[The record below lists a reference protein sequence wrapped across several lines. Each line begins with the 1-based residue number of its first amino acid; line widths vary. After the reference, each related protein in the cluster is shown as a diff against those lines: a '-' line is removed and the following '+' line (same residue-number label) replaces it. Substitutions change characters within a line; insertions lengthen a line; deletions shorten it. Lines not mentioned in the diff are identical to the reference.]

1 MNKIIN
7 TYAYIIHI
15 ETERTKREYTNA
27 KLYKI
32 GEGNKKRP
40 FTLIDKYNLD
50 SSSIIKD
57 LIELNL
63 NDKVRV
69 TDGNIRSYILSH
81 YLDIKLEVDYKV
93 AMLLGIPEDSKRNDG
108 FTECLI
114 IPDKYNIVDLVT
126 EAVEYFKKHKKEVTG
141 KPKYSY
147 TIDYDVKHL
156 VNLDLCNRIYNFLLR
171 ESGLGIDLYNTH
183 SQEILFIGQF
193 DNIFLNRIACR
204 NNITLFI
211 DDTKK
216 YESTLT
222 LDNFNIKIIYSTE
235 ELEELMSEKDFSIV
249 INNSPYGRI
258 GAEITKNIIDNIDYK
273 VFINLLPANDYRRY
287 VKNLYKYV
295 DVKSMTYINDG
306 FADAKVTTHLAKI
319 NKKSSNITEDEF
331 EISNYID
338 KSLDKYFQGTISRKH
353 YAIDS
358 SKYHPG
364 IEEFKVVNGNKSIYI
379 GGRDIN
385 HKHMPYTKNCISY
398 IYNNN
403 INNSYDYIYSN
414 AAPTDISV
422 NKKIGIFTIIQFNT
436 TIEKDNFSNFMYS
449 KNGFRFLSKVFTAVN
464 VDSSIHLRKVL
475 PKVDW
480 SRPWTVEEILADYGY
495 TDNEIKEVMDD
506 LVNFKYME
514 D

>member
-15 ETERTKREYTNA
+15 ETERTKREYTDA
-27 KLYKI
+27 KLCKI
-32 GEGNKKRP
+32 GEGTKKRP
-40 FTLIDKYNLD
+40 FTLIEKYGLD
-50 SSSIIKD
+50 SSFIIKD

-63 NDKVRV
+63 NNKVRI
-69 TDGNIRSYILSH
+69 TDGNIRSYILSN
-81 YLDIKLEVDYKV
+81 YPDIKLEVDYKV

-114 IPDKYNIVDLVT
+114 VPDKYNIVNLVT
-126 EAVEYFKKHKKEVTG
+126 EAVEYFKKHKKEATG

-171 ESGLGIDLYNTH
+171 ESGLGVDLYNTH

-235 ELEELMSEKDFSIV
+235 ELEELMGEKDFGIV
-249 INNSPYGRI
+249 ISNPPYGKI

-273 VFINLLPANDYRRY
+273 VFINLLPANDYKRGNI
-287 VKNLYKYV
+287 NLYKYV
-295 DVKSMTYINDG
+295 DVKSMTYINKG
-306 FADAKVTTHLAKI
+306 FADASVTTHLAKI
-319 NKKSSNITEDEF
+319 NNKPSNITEDEF
-331 EISNYID
+331 EISNYTD
-338 KSLDKYFQGTISRKH
+338 RSLDKFFYEIRKRKY
-353 YAIDS
+353 YAIDNVIYKPS
-358 SKYHPG
+358 
-364 IEEFKVVNGNKSIYI
+364 IEKFKTIDLKKCFYYGKRVIPN
-379 GGRDIN
+379 
-385 HKHMPYTKNCISY
+385 KHMPYKKDCISY
-398 IYNNN
+398 KVNFNLLTDHDEFLV
-403 INNSYDYIYSN
+403 NSAKSEQALGN
-414 AAPTDISV
+414 AGDFS
-422 NKKIGIFTIIQFNT
+422 IIEFVT
-436 TIEKDNFSNFMYS
+436 EIEKNNFTAFVYS
-449 KNGFRFLSKVFTAVN
+449 KNGFRFMSKIFTAVN
-464 VDSSIHLRKVL
+464 ADSYVAPNKFT

-480 SRPWTVEEILADYGY
+480 LRPWTVEEILADYGY